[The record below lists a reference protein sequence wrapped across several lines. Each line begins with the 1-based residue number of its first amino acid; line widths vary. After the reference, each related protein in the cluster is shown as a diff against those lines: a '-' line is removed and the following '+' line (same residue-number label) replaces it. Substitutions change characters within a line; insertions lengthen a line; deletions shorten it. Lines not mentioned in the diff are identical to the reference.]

1 MPANVTLYTRSASTC
16 TGQESDAATNNPPNM
31 NIAMI
36 CNFSL
41 VGICSFHSGGMGN
54 AIIMKSVS
62 TFNAPKNMAPLFE

>member
-1 MPANVTLYTRSASTC
+1 
-16 TGQESDAATNNPPNM
+16 M
-31 NIAMI
+31 NIAMT